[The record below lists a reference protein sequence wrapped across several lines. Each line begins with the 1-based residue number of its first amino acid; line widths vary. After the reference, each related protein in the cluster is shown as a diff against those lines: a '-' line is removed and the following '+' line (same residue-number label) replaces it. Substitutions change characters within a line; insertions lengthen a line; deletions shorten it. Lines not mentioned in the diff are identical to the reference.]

1 MLITLERKKE
11 IAIELGGNEN
21 NTGLSEVQIGIFS
34 DRIKYLTDHLK
45 THKKDHHTRRGLF
58 ILIGKRRRLLDY
70 LKASDISRYRAVIAK
85 LGIRK

>member
-1 MLITLERKKE
+1 MITQERKKE

-70 LKASDISRYRAVIAK
+70 LKASDINRYRAVIAK

>member
-1 MLITLERKKE
+1 MITQERKKE

-21 NTGLSEVQIGIFS
+21 NTGLTEVQIGIFS
-34 DRIKYLTDHLK
+34 ERIKYLTEHLK
-45 THKKDHHTRRGLF
+45 SHKKDHHTRRGLF

-70 LKASDISRYRAVIAK
+70 LKSTDINRYRELIAK